1 MKGKLLKSGQ
11 GITHSVFKEG
21 GVAEAAPEEGGEE
34 PAGEDG
40 EAKQV
45 KAIVG
50 NPEDILNTFK
60 HVYVREVVREPKMH
74 FYRVPR
80 LGSFMVVPLEYESC
94 ISAVSLDSSVTDKIT
109 TKAAIKEQQQ
119 IRDAWNNEQEQI
131 KQGKESSGEPY
142 TPEVKVWE
150 TI

>member
-21 GVAEAAPEEGGEE
+21 GVAEAAPEEGGEAAE
-34 PAGEDG
+34 EGGDG
-40 EAKQV
+40 EEKKV
-45 KAIVG
+45 KAVVG
-50 NPEDILNTFK
+50 NPDDILNTFK

-94 ISAVSLDSSVTDKIT
+94 ISAVSLDSAVTDKQT
-109 TKAAIKEQQQ
+109 TKAAIKEQ
-119 IRDAWNNEQEQI
+119 
-131 KQGKESSGEPY
+131 
-142 TPEVKVWE
+142 
-150 TI
+150 